1 MAIQN
6 GRPPIGFGLCTDQNM
21 PWETTLERWKYFES
35 LGFDSLWDCD
45 HYQQPSRPNGPYFE
59 GWTLLAALG
68 AQVPRVRLGCL
79 VSCNTFRHPALLAKM
94 ASTVDHVTGG
104 RLEVGLGAGWFVPEH
119 ENLGIPF
126 PDKSE
131 LVARYR
137 EAVQVVDLL
146 LRQDETSFDGEFYQ
160 LHEAPFRP
168 APVQKPRPPLTL
180 GAHGRKML
188 RIVAEYAD
196 RWNSH
201 GSVDEMRERNEILTQ
216 HCHDIGRH
224 PETIIRSLYGWAS
237 LMPSDPWGS
246 VDSFEE
252 VIGKYR
258 EVGINEFIIDA
269 PNEDQ
274 FGVLEQVAAS
284 VIPRLRNAG

>member
-1 MAIQN
+1 
-6 GRPPIGFGLCTDQNM
+6 
-21 PWETTLERWKYFES
+21 
-35 LGFDSLWDCD
+35 
-45 HYQQPSRPNGPYFE
+45 
-59 GWTLLAALG
+59 
-68 AQVPRVRLGCL
+68 
-79 VSCNTFRHPALLAKM
+79 
-94 ASTVDHVTGG
+94 
-104 RLEVGLGAGWFVPEH
+104 
-119 ENLGIPF
+119 
-126 PDKSE
+126 
-131 LVARYR
+131 
-137 EAVQVVDLL
+137 
-146 LRQDETSFDGEFYQ
+146 
-160 LHEAPFRP
+160 
-168 APVQKPRPPLTL
+168 
-180 GAHGRKML
+180 ML